1 MFFLIKERVTIF
13 NMTGSKKD
21 FSRMDF
27 YRPHIET
34 IRELIKER
42 GMSQAE
48 LSRFLRMNKLYLNQI
63 LCCKYPLPFHL
74 LCRICECLQ
83 VDLTLNVR
91 EEKNEGL
98 VE

>member
-1 MFFLIKERVTIF
+1 MAGF
-13 NMTGSKKD
+13 KKD
-21 FSRMDF
+21 FSHMNF

-42 GMSQAE
+42 GMSLAE
-48 LSRFLRMNKLYLNQI
+48 LSRTLRMDRVYLSDI
-63 LCCKYPLPFHL
+63 LFCKAALPFHL